1 MEITMNK
8 YIQSHSLR
16 LFLVLSLAIGA
27 NSVQAMPLFTT
38 SVAEVEPPMSFS
50 LENAVWEVFTQH
62 RVNTMIPDAQGGI
75 WVENNDSLV
84 HYHNNGSQ
92 KQFKLTVNAI
102 VSDHNGGVWVG
113 ADDSLVHFHADDS
126 RETFTLETLEN
137 FEFSEV
143 SLLETDEKGGVWL
156 GTNLE
161 GPEYGYGSSPPP
173 EWFIKCLQSGVS
185 RDDCFSK
192 RSERQLL
199 HFHADGRWDVVRTS
213 LASNTYQLISDGMG
227 GLWIANGNY
236 PGPTGSS
243 SINSYSALSHL
254 HADGTWQTIFSL
266 PGFNFIS
273 DTLLDGN
280 GGIWVNMTAGI
291 GSGDLVHIQAEGSWE
306 KVDSYPSAWSSTMIS
321 FLQADNNGGIWMGTD
336 NGLVHMRADNTSEVS
351 LLDNHLLSRVVD
363 STGTWIGTTTGLV
376 HLDTQNQIV
385 GFYTNNSG
393 LPDSVIST
401 LAFDKHDGLWVNSS
415 GGLAHLTFGQ
425 KHRIINNISNDTP
438 EQGESIREAFLTEK
452 RAALLIHPQSGA
464 DDDTVDFM
472 ATYAYRT
479 FHARGYDQ
487 DEIYLL
493 SYKPDLDFNGDARPD
508 FYLVDAPVTLADF
521 RNNNVM
527 PRALTVADI
536 QAAFDWAKSQG
547 ELDSPLFVTFV
558 GNGLPGELL
567 LDSLSQERLSVE
579 MFKALLDDYQN
590 TTGNAVVVLIEAP
603 HSGTLILTLAAP
615 NRVIITS
622 TDNEVAYY
630 SDLGRSSFLKGYF
643 DQLRQGDNLWN
654 AWQFVNQTLKM
665 DGMRQQTPKLE
676 DVADGEMARQ
686 LCLNGCFGTIGAE
699 ITLIPSISPAVVR
712 ADQRLELKVKI
723 PSNGDSVRQVWASL
737 MTSNVAKQQQGDSL
751 LATPIISL
759 EKVAEDQWEGHYQFD
774 SSATLGQ
781 YRVTFKAETHT
792 QFITEASPIT
802 LTLQGQPPYF
812 EMSTNRLFIPA
823 VTVPNRDKLNTYQ
836 AELVLISVKP
846 DKILKLDTAVL
857 KRITDTHSV
866 SSVHFNT
873 DSGIVQIPL
882 LEIVNESGEIETFS
896 LDLQLIPQTQPLQ
909 FKVDNLFQE
918 SKL

>member
-1 MEITMNK
+1 MNK

-415 GGLAHLTFGQ
+415 GG
-425 KHRIINNISNDTP
+425 
-438 EQGESIREAFLTEK
+438 
-452 RAALLIHPQSGA
+452 
-464 DDDTVDFM
+464 
-472 ATYAYRT
+472 
-479 FHARGYDQ
+479 
-487 DEIYLL
+487 
-493 SYKPDLDFNGDARPD
+493 
-508 FYLVDAPVTLADF
+508 
-521 RNNNVM
+521 
-527 PRALTVADI
+527 
-536 QAAFDWAKSQG
+536 
-547 ELDSPLFVTFV
+547 
-558 GNGLPGELL
+558 
-567 LDSLSQERLSVE
+567 
-579 MFKALLDDYQN
+579 
-590 TTGNAVVVLIEAP
+590 
-603 HSGTLILTLAAP
+603 
-615 NRVIITS
+615 
-622 TDNEVAYY
+622 
-630 SDLGRSSFLKGYF
+630 
-643 DQLRQGDNLWN
+643 
-654 AWQFVNQTLKM
+654 
-665 DGMRQQTPKLE
+665 
-676 DVADGEMARQ
+676 
-686 LCLNGCFGTIGAE
+686 
-699 ITLIPSISPAVVR
+699 
-712 ADQRLELKVKI
+712 
-723 PSNGDSVRQVWASL
+723 
-737 MTSNVAKQQQGDSL
+737 
-751 LATPIISL
+751 
-759 EKVAEDQWEGHYQFD
+759 
-774 SSATLGQ
+774 
-781 YRVTFKAETHT
+781 
-792 QFITEASPIT
+792 
-802 LTLQGQPPYF
+802 
-812 EMSTNRLFIPA
+812 
-823 VTVPNRDKLNTYQ
+823 
-836 AELVLISVKP
+836 
-846 DKILKLDTAVL
+846 
-857 KRITDTHSV
+857 
-866 SSVHFNT
+866 
-873 DSGIVQIPL
+873 
-882 LEIVNESGEIETFS
+882 
-896 LDLQLIPQTQPLQ
+896 
-909 FKVDNLFQE
+909 
-918 SKL
+918 